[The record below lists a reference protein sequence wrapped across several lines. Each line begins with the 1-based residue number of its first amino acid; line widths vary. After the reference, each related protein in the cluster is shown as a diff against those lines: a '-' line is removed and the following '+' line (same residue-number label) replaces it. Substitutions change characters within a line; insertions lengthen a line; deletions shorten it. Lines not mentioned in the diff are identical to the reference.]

1 MRRKRVPENSHRN
14 VKTMIKKLAL
24 VLATLTACYL
34 LLATPVNAVCPVCTV
49 AVGSGVLL
57 SRYLGVDDLIIGV
70 WVGGLLVSMGLWMAT
85 YVKRKFFKGQ
95 EWLSVLVFWL
105 FTYFGFKQAHLIG
118 HPTCK
123 IHGHDKLLSGMVFG
137 TIAFVLGYGLDYL
150 LRRLNKKN
158 PGKAFFPYQK
168 VVSPLFF
175 LIIATIFSLQLCRL
189 GIK

>member
-1 MRRKRVPENSHRN
+1 M
-14 VKTMIKKLAL
+14 LL
-24 VLATLTACYL
+24 VFFHFSFFIFSSPAG
-34 LLATPVNAVCPVCTV
+34 AVCPVCTV

-70 WVGGLLVSMGLWMAT
+70 WVGGLLVSLGLWTAT

-95 EWLSVLVFWL
+95 EWLSVLFFWL

-137 TIAFVLGYGLDYL
+137 TVAFILGFGLDYL
-150 LRRLNKKN
+150 LRRLNKNN

-168 VVSPLFF
+168 VVLPLLF
-175 LIIATIFSLQLCRL
+175 LIIATIFSFQLCRF